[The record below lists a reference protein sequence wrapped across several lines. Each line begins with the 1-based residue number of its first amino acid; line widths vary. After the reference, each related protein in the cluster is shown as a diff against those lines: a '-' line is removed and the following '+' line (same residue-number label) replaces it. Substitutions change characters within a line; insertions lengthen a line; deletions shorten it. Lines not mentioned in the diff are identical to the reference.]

1 MSDKNKKI
9 GFWILTGLVCLSQ
22 GASGVLDL
30 MQNQGLVDAM
40 KGLGYPA
47 YLLYILGVC
56 KLGGAITLAAPGA
69 TLKEWAYAGF
79 FFDFMGAAASHAL
92 SGDGTSPTSC
102 RRLCSAPFSW
112 ARTRFVRP
120 IAGARRCRSKSDYEK
135 PRPAYCGGRNLAF
148 R

>member
-92 SGDGTSPTSC
+92 SGDGIADIMPPLV
-102 RRLCSAPFSW
+102 LCAILMGSYAL
-112 ARTRFVRP
+112 
-120 IAGARRCRSKSDYEK
+120 
-135 PRPAYCGGRNLAF
+135 RPADRRGAPLPF
-148 R
+148 